1 MNRKKKKN
9 SETLDTLLELIC
21 GILAAGIVIQLI
33 ELGIT
38 AAYTQLLYTRGM
50 FAVGFWIGA
59 GTAAALSVHMYRS
72 IDKAL
77 SMYTEDAEKYMKKAY
92 LFRTAGIF
100 AVAAAVTYLD
110 IGYVM
115 AYFLGVLCLKFGAF
129 LQPLMHNIRK
139 RFRK

>member
-1 MNRKKKKN
+1 MDRKKKKN

-21 GILAAGIVIQLI
+21 GILTAGIVIQLI
-33 ELGIT
+33 DLGIT
-38 AAYTQLLYTRGM
+38 AAYKQLLYTRLM

-100 AVAAAVTYLD
+100 VVAAAVTYFD